1 MSRDQRS
8 RRLTGEAARSLTLAT
23 EPWLSC
29 EDCFRLL
36 DSYVEAVLADGN
48 RSQAMT
54 VHLAG
59 CAACAEE
66 VQSLLVFVAG
76 QDGVDPAPA
85 LRRLRAA
92 GPASG

>member
-8 RRLTGEAARSLTLAT
+8 RRLTGEAARSLTLST

-36 DSYVEAVLADGN
+36 DGYVEALLSDAD
-48 RSQAMT
+48 RSRAMA

-66 VQSLLVFVAG
+66 AQSLLLFVAG
-76 QDGVDPAPA
+76 QDGVDPAAA

-92 GPASG
+92 DSQR

>member
-1 MSRDQRS
+1 
-8 RRLTGEAARSLTLAT
+8 LTSQAARLLTLST

-29 EDCFRLL
+29 EDCFQLL
-36 DSYVEAVLADGN
+36 DGYVEALLAG
-48 RSQAMT
+48 RAGTPVPAMA

-66 VQSLLVFVAG
+66 AESLLLFVAA

-85 LRRLRAA
+85 LRRLAA
-92 GPASG
+92 ADRPGEKYR

>member
-1 MSRDQRS
+1 MSPRQR
-8 RRLTGEAARSLTLAT
+8 RWLTGQTARLLTQST

-36 DSYVEAVLADGN
+36 DSYVEALLADGAGTP
-48 RSQAMT
+48 SPAMA

-66 VQSLLVFVAG
+66 AESLVLFVAA
-76 QDGVDPAPA
+76 QDGVDPAGA
-85 LRRLRAA
+85 LRRLPR
-92 GPASG
+92 SGDR